1 MITQRRVLRQSRDRN
16 SVELSKDNICT
27 LGTDMTADTQHLP
40 SITLTDPHNQN
51 GVPSPAQS
59 PVKENGGFAEGLS
72 GKLNGGRPSTP
83 GKHGR

>member
-1 MITQRRVLRQSRDRN
+1 
-16 SVELSKDNICT
+16 
-27 LGTDMTADTQHLP
+27 MTADTQHLP

-72 GKLNGGRPSTP
+72 AKLNGGRPSTP